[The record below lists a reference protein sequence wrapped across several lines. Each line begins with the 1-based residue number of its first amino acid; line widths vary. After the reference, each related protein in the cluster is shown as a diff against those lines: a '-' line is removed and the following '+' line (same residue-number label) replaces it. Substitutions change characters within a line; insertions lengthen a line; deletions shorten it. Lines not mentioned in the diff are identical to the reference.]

1 MQHQIAEWT
10 SSTLTY
16 QKLILITG
24 VAYVSGREYCAI
36 TGQVIFFLQ
45 AGKTGRFI
53 GFVKTGILK
62 YIVTDSDGNEHIIN
76 LEFAGEFVADFP
88 DSIYGI
94 PSKVSIKAISPCE
107 IYCVSTGML
116 RNRMYADSEFQ
127 FIVSRTSEKLFRQV
141 YERLIESYTIA
152 PRERYEQ
159 LVAKYPRLFEMFQ
172 LKDIAS
178 FLRITPG
185 HLSRLRKEIKEKYP
199 D

>member
-1 MQHQIAEWT
+1 MDKFNPYISEIDIDYWRG
-10 SSTLTY
+10 LCVRE
-16 QKLILITG
+16 G
-24 VAYVSGREYCAI
+24 VLRHYRAGD
-36 TGQVIFFLQ
+36 FFLQ

-88 DSIYGI
+88 DSIYVI

-159 LVAKYPRLFEMFQ
+159 LVAKYPGLFEMFQ

-199 D
+199 IYNSSKK

>member
-24 VAYVSGREYCAI
+24 VAYVSGREYFAI
-36 TGQVIFFLQ
+36 TVQVIFFLQ

-159 LVAKYPRLFEMFQ
+159 LVAKYPGLFEMFQ